1 MNSQAL
7 APGTELRSS
16 RRTYTIQRV
25 LGQGGFGITYLVE
38 TDFRMGNIDYTARFA
53 VKEHFIQMLCERD
66 SSTNRVRFLQS
77 ASKEVETSKRAFVSE
92 AERLQRLGIDHRNI
106 VKVDEVFEANGT
118 AYYVMEYLEGGSLAE
133 YVKTHGGR
141 LSWAETARLMQP
153 ICDAVA
159 MLHRNR
165 VAHYDIKPQNIMVMT
180 DKQGLRPV
188 LIDFGLAKHYD
199 GQGEATS
206 SIAARGYT
214 PGYATNEQYQGITS
228 FSPRADVYALAA
240 TICYCLT
247 GHAPAKAA
255 ELDLDKLCDELL
267 SLGVDASVANI
278 LLRGLEF
285 RAADRPADA
294 GALAAALFAGA
305 QLPTSRQPCTAPS
318 EATEPP
324 RKREEPKPAEAPRE
338 TVPRE
343 PVRSE
348 PEPEPEKP
356 QRKWLK
362 LAAISLLGIALIV
375 GIFIYGYDIMWSVK
389 SWCISPGEN
398 NLKLQVTDSYGSKF
412 YYTQNQWDNLSDSQR
427 NSYTKQGVVI
437 DYAGERFLV
446 KLNMERH
453 GSGYESVSPECFT
466 WNEAMQW
473 EINMS
478 NGWRLPTKD
487 EGKAM
492 ALQGNELLLA
502 IMNFG
507 GDEYNINEYWLS
519 GAYWT
524 STEYNSSSAWNYI
537 PWSGR
542 VRSRDKNDWSRNVRA
557 VRAI

>member
-16 RRTYTIQRV
+16 RRTSTIQRV

-66 SSTNRVRFLQS
+66 STTNRVRFLQS
-77 ASKEVETSKRAFVSE
+77 ASKEVETSKKAFVSE
-92 AERLQRLGIDHRNI
+92 AERLQRLGINHRNI

-118 AYYVMEYLEGGSLAE
+118 AYYVMEYLDGGSLAD

-206 SIAARGYT
+206 SIAARGFT
-214 PGYATNEQYQGITS
+214 PGYAPNEQYQGITT

-240 TICYCLT
+240 TVCYCLT

-294 GALAAALFAGA
+294 GALAAALFAGG
-305 QLPTSRQPCTAPS
+305 QLPTTRQPRTTPS
-318 EATEPP
+318 EATELPS
-324 RKREEPKPAEAPRE
+324 KREELEPAEASRE
-338 TVPRE
+338 TVPRK
-343 PVRSE
+343 PVR
-348 PEPEPEKP
+348 PEPEPDKP
-356 QRKWLK
+356 VKQRWWTRRWLK
-362 LAAISLLGIALIV
+362 ITGISVACLAFIV
-375 GIFIYGYDIMWSVK
+375 CAFVFGDDIMWSIK
-389 SWCISPGEN
+389 TSCISCGEN

-412 YYTQNQWDNLSDSQR
+412 YYSQNEWNNLSDSQR
-427 NSYTKQGVVI
+427 DSYTKQGVVI
-437 DYAGERFLV
+437 DYAGERFVV
-446 KLNMERH
+446 KLNMARH
-453 GSGYESVSPECFT
+453 GSGYEFDGPISFT
-466 WNEAMQW
+466 WYEAKQW
-473 EINMS
+473 VNNMG

-487 EGKAM
+487 EGHAM
-492 ALQGNELLLA
+492 ADQYEDVCAA
-502 IMNFG
+502 IKAFG
-507 GDEYNINEYWLS
+507 GDDDPAWW
-519 GAYWT
+519 YWT
-524 STEYNSSSAWNYI
+524 STEYGASGAWYFSLYHGYVGYDNK
-537 PWSGR
+537 SDNVG
-542 VRSRDKNDWSRNVRA
+542 VRG

>member
-38 TDFRMGNIDYTARFA
+38 TDLRMGNIECTARFA

-66 SSTNRVRFLQS
+66 ATTNHVRFTHS
-77 ASKEVETSKRAFVSE
+77 FCKEVEASKRAFISE
-92 AERLQRLGIDHRNI
+92 AQQLQLLCLNHRHL
-106 VKVDEVFEANGT
+106 VKLDDVFEANGT
-118 AYYVMEYLEGGSLAE
+118 AYYVMEYLAGVSLDE
-133 YVKTHGGR
+133 YVMAHGGKLNR
-141 LSWAETARLMQP
+141 YETMAMMQP

-214 PGYATNEQYQGITS
+214 PGYAPNEQYQGITS

-267 SLGVDASVANI
+267 SLGVDASVAHV

-294 GALAAALFAGA
+294 GALAAALFGGA
-305 QLPTSRQPCTAPS
+305 QLLTARQPSTAPS
-318 EATEPP
+318 EATEPL
-324 RKREEPKPAEAPRE
+324 RMREEPKPAEAPRE
-338 TVPRE
+338 TVPRKQKLDTE
-343 PVRSE
+343 LEELDSQ
-348 PEPEPEKP
+348 
-356 QRKWLK
+356 QRRHWGIP
-362 LAAISLLGIALIV
+362 AAIAFAACIIMTLI
-375 GIFIYGYDIMWSVK
+375 GLSTSGHNTDNDRQTIGSD
-389 SWCISPGEN
+389 
-398 NLKLQVTDSYGSKF
+398 NLKLQVTDTFGVKGYFTDSEW
-412 YYTQNQWDNLSDSQR
+412 NNLSSSQR

-437 DYAGERFLV
+437 DYAGECFVV
-446 KLNMERH
+446 KLNMEQH
-453 GSGYESVSPECFT
+453 GSGYKYDDPERFT
-466 WNEAMQW
+466 WDEAKQMVS
-473 EINMS
+473 NMG

-492 ALQGNELLLA
+492 ADQYHEVCAA
-502 IMNFG
+502 IRAFG
-507 GDEYNINEYWLS
+507 GDEDPAWW
-519 GAYWT
+519 YWT
-524 STEYNSSSAWNYI
+524 SNEYSDSSAWWFSLSTGAVGN
-537 PWSGR
+537 GFF
-542 VRSRDKNDWSRNVRA
+542 RNGDGHMRA
-557 VRAI
+557 VREI